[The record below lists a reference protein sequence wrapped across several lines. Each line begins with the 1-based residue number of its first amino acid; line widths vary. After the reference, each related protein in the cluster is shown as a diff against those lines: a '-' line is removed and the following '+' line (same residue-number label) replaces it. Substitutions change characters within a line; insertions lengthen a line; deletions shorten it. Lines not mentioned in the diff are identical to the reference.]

1 MDAYIIPYCTINI
14 MKINNDTN
22 NNSEITQEIQKPG
35 LWSVSF
41 FAMLLTQFLG
51 AFNDNM
57 FRFLM
62 IPIGIFALQD
72 YLCGLETLP
81 SWAAYVGITSSDPQA
96 LQELAQKTIL
106 FIGAELFLIP
116 FVLMV
121 GPAGFLSDRF
131 RKDQVMVGTKIA
143 EIAIMG
149 FGVLALLSG
158 NVIFLL
164 VVLFFMGTQS
174 TLFSPAKYGS
184 IPEMVHPEQIPTAN
198 GLVSM
203 TTMAACIFGT
213 VCGGILFELTSVID
227 KSGAIPTCAAPGQSR
242 VWISACALLG
252 TALLG
257 LLASLCIK
265 PLKKGNPE
273 VKYPYNP
280 LSGVVS
286 DMKFLFSWRAIWA
299 VTFAS
304 AFYWGIA
311 ALLQLNIDKYIFPE
325 FASMDNRFAANLCMG
340 LMTIGIAVG
349 AVLAGVISR
358 GKISMKLPT
367 FAVLG
372 LSACCIALCF
382 APGANANG
390 YYCALGLLAALGIF
404 AGMYDIPLM
413 SFIQDRSPAEHRG
426 RIIASSNFISNSAM
440 LLAPII
446 FFIMTVYVGQSARSV
461 WFWSGIVCLPVFAI
475 LFFFA
480 FLKQCV
486 YFIFWAYFR
495 LRYKIEIVGEENVPK
510 DRPILYVCNHISFLD
525 GPLGRMFWPGSPR
538 MLMWT
543 AFTKGPFKH
552 YLTVDLYKAIP
563 ISSGREAFYA
573 VKEAREA
580 LRNGENVGIFPEGGI
595 ARWGVLQPFQAGAVK
610 ILKDTN
616 AVVIPVYMGGL
627 WGSVFSYYGQKFFWK
642 LPSFFRKRITILYGK
657 PMENVT
663 NRFQLYQT
671 IKIMENRW
679 FEMEHER
686 EVAIFNASH
695 PNHCENNQS

>member
-1 MDAYIIPYCTINI
+1 ME
-14 MKINNDTN
+14 INNEELKNTEEI
-22 NNSEITQEIQKPG
+22 SEKVESDKPG

-81 SWAAYVGITSSDPQA
+81 SWASYVGITSSDPQA

-143 EIAIMG
+143 EIVIMG
-149 FGVLALLSG
+149 LGVLALLSG

-257 LLASLCIK
+257 FLASLLIK

-273 VKYPYNP
+273 VKFPYNP
-280 LSGVVS
+280 FTGIVS
-286 DMKFLFSWRAIWA
+286 DMKFLYSWRAVWA

-390 YYCALGLLAALGIF
+390 YYCALGLLAFLGIF

-446 FFIMTVYVGQSARSV
+446 FFIMTVYIGQSARSV

-480 FLKQCV
+480 YLKQCV
-486 YFIFWAYFR
+486 YYIFWTYVH
-495 LRYKIEIVGEENVPK
+495 LRYKVEIVGEENVPK
-510 DRPILYVCNHISFLD
+510 DRPVLYICNHISFLD
-525 GPLGRMFWPGSPR
+525 GLLAELFWPGSPR
-538 MLMWT
+538 MLMWS
-543 AFTKGPFKH
+543 AFTKGPFSH
-552 YLTVDLYKAIP
+552 YLTVDLYNAIP
-563 ISSGREAFYA
+563 VSSGREAFYA
-573 VKEAREA
+573 VKEARKA
-580 LRNGENVGIFPEGGI
+580 LQNGENVGIFPEGGI
-595 ARWGVLQPFQAGAVK
+595 SRWNVLQPFQAGAVK

-616 AVVIPVYMGGL
+616 AVVVPVYMGGL
-627 WGSVFSYYGQKFFWK
+627 WGSVFSYFGQKFLWK
-642 LPSFFRKRITILYGK
+642 IPSFSRKRITIIYGE
-657 PMENVT
+657 PIENVS

-671 IKIMENRW
+671 IKEMENRW

-686 EVAIFNASH
+686 EVAQFNKAH
-695 PNHCENNQS
+695 PNHCDN

>member
-1 MDAYIIPYCTINI
+1 ME
-14 MKINNDTN
+14 INNDTN
-22 NNSEITQEIQKPG
+22 NNSEIIQETQKPG

-41 FAMLLTQFLG
+41 FAMLTTQFLG
-51 AFNDNM
+51 SFNDNM

-106 FIGAELFLIP
+106 FIGAELLLIP

-184 IPEMVHPEQIPTAN
+184 IPEMVHPEQIPRAN
-198 GLVSM
+198 TLVLM

-286 DMKFLFSWRAIWA
+286 DMKFLYSWRAIWA

-325 FASMDNRFAANLCMG
+325 FSSMDNRFAANLCMG

-349 AVLAGVISR
+349 AVLADVISR

-382 APGANANG
+382 APGANSNG
-390 YYCALGLLAALGIF
+390 YYCALGLLAALGLF

-413 SFIQDRSPAEHRG
+413 SFIQDRSPAEYRG

-446 FFIMTVYVGQSARSV
+446 FFIMTVYAGQSARSV

-495 LRYKIEIVGEENVPK
+495 LRYKIEIVGEENIPK
-510 DRPILYVCNHISFLD
+510 DRPILYICNHISFLD

-563 ISSGREAFYA
+563 VSSGREAFYA

-616 AVVIPVYMGGL
+616 AVVVPVYMGGL

-671 IKIMENRW
+671 IKRLENRW

-686 EVAIFNASH
+686 EAAIFNATH

>member
-1 MDAYIIPYCTINI
+1 ME
-14 MKINNDTN
+14 INNDTN
-22 NNSEITQEIQKPG
+22 NNSEITQETQKPG

-81 SWAAYVGITSSDPQA
+81 SWAGYVGITSSDPQA

-149 FGVLALLSG
+149 FGVLALMTG

-257 LLASLCIK
+257 LIASLFIK

-273 VKYPYNP
+273 VKFPYNP
-280 LSGVVS
+280 LAGVAS
-286 DMKFLFSWRAIWA
+286 DMKFLYSWRAIWA

-358 GKISMKLPT
+358 GKITMKLPT
-367 FAVLG
+367 YAVLG
-372 LSACCIALCF
+372 LSVGCIALCF

-390 YYCALGLLAALGIF
+390 YYYSLGLLALLGIF

-426 RIIASSNFISNSAM
+426 RIIASSNFISNTAM
-440 LLAPII
+440 LMAPII
-446 FFIMTVYVGQSARSV
+446 FFIMTVNIGQTARSV
-461 WFWSGIVCLPVFAI
+461 WFWCGIACLPVFAI

-480 FLKQCV
+480 YLKECV
-486 YFIFWAYFR
+486 YNIFWTYFH

-510 DRPILYVCNHISFLD
+510 DRPILYICNHLTFLD
-525 GPLGRMFWPGSPR
+525 GPLGEMFWPGSPR
-538 MLMWT
+538 MLMWS
-543 AFTKGPFKH
+543 AFTKGPFNH
-552 YLTVDLYKAIP
+552 YLTVDLYHAIP
-563 ISSGREAFYA
+563 VSPGREAFYA
-573 VKEAREA
+573 VKEARKA
-580 LRNGENVGIFPEGGI
+580 LQNGENVGIFPEGGI
-595 ARWGVLQPFQAGAVK
+595 SRWGVLQPFQAGAVK

-616 AVVIPVYMGGL
+616 AVVVPVYIGGL
-627 WGSVFSYYGQKFFWK
+627 WGSVFSYFGQKFFWK
-642 LPSFFRKRITILYGK
+642 WPSFSRKRITILYGK

-671 IKIMENRW
+671 IKILENRW

-686 EVAIFNASH
+686 EVALFNATH
-695 PNHCENNQS
+695 PHRCENNQST

>member
-1 MDAYIIPYCTINI
+1 ME
-14 MKINNDTN
+14 INNDSIKNTDLLP
-22 NNSEITQEIQKPG
+22 ETQKPG

-41 FAMLLTQFLG
+41 FSMLLTQFLG

-62 IPIGIFALQD
+62 IPIGVFSLQN
-72 YLCGLETLP
+72 YLLKLKELP

-96 LQELAQKTIL
+96 LQELAQKAIL
-106 FIGAELFLIP
+106 FVGAELFLIP

-143 EIAIMG
+143 EIVIMG

-158 NVIFLL
+158 NVFFLL

-227 KSGAIPTCAAPGQSR
+227 KSGAIPTCAQPGQSR

-257 LLASLCIK
+257 LLASLFIK

-280 LSGVVS
+280 FAGVAS
-286 DMKFLFSWRAIWA
+286 DMKFLYSWRAIWA

-349 AVLAGVISR
+349 AVLAGVILR

-372 LSACCIALCF
+372 MAACCIALCF
-382 APGANANG
+382 SPGANANG
-390 YYCALGLLAALGIF
+390 YYCALGLLALLGIF

-426 RIIASSNFISNSAM
+426 RIIASSNFISNTAM

-446 FFIMTVYVGQSARSV
+446 FLVLTVFAGQTARSV
-461 WFWSGIVCLPVFAI
+461 WFWSGIVSLPVFAI

-480 FLKQCV
+480 YLKQCV
-486 YFIFWAYFR
+486 YWIFWIYFH

-510 DRPILYVCNHISFLD
+510 DRPILYICNHLSFLD
-525 GPLGRMFWPGSPR
+525 GLLGEMFWPGSPR
-538 MLMWT
+538 MLMWSD
-543 AFTKGPFKH
+543 FTKGPFLH
-552 YLTVDLYKAIP
+552 HLTVDLYKAIP
-563 ISSGREAFYA
+563 VSPGREAFYA
-573 VKEAREA
+573 VKEARKA
-580 LRNGENVGIFPEGGI
+580 LQDGENVGIFPEGGI
-595 ARWGVLQPFQAGAVK
+595 SRWAVLQPFQAGAVK

-616 AVVIPVYMGGL
+616 AVVVPVYIGGL
-627 WGSVFSYYGQKFFWK
+627 WGSIFSYYGQKFLWK
-642 LPSFFRKRITILYGK
+642 LPTFSRKRITILYGK
-657 PMENVT
+657 PIENVS

-686 EVAIFNASH
+686 EVALFNAAH
-695 PNHCENNQS
+695 PNRCENNQST

>member
-1 MDAYIIPYCTINI
+1 MEINI
-14 MKINNDTN
+14 DTA
-22 NNSEITQEIQKPG
+22 NNSESNNSEPSLNPEKPG
-35 LWSVSF
+35 VWSVSF
-41 FAMLLTQFLG
+41 IAMLFTQFLG

-72 YLCGLETLP
+72 YLIGLEELP

-143 EIAIMG
+143 EIVIMG
-149 FGVLALLSG
+149 LGVLALMSG
-158 NVIFLL
+158 SVWFLL
-164 VVLFFMGTQS
+164 IVLFFMGTQS

-184 IPEMVHPEQIPTAN
+184 IPEIVPPEQIPTAN
-198 GLVSM
+198 SLVSM
-203 TTMAACIFGT
+203 TTVAACIFGT

-227 KSGAIPTCAAPGQSR
+227 KSGSIPTCAQPGQSR

-252 TALLG
+252 TACLG
-257 LLASLCIK
+257 LIASLFIK

-280 LSGVVS
+280 LSGIVS
-286 DMKFLFSWRAIWA
+286 DMKFLYSWRAIWA

-325 FASMDNRFAANLCMG
+325 FASIDNRFAANLCMG
-340 LMTIGIAVG
+340 LMTIGIGVG
-349 AVLAGVISR
+349 AGLASVISG
-358 GKISMKLPT
+358 GKITMKLPT

-372 LSACCIALCF
+372 LAACCVALCYS
-382 APGANANG
+382 PGVNSNG
-390 YYCALGLLAALGIF
+390 YYFALGLLALLGFF

-446 FFIMTVYVGQSARSV
+446 FFALTVFCGQTARSV
-461 WFWSGIVCLPVFAI
+461 WFWCGLASLPVFVI

-480 FLKQCV
+480 YIKQCA
-486 YFIFWAYFR
+486 YWIFWIYFR
-495 LRYKIEIVGEENVPK
+495 LRYKIEIVGAENIPK
-510 DRPILYVCNHISFLD
+510 DRAIMYVSNHISFLD
-525 GPLGRMFWPGSPR
+525 GPLGEIFWPGSPR
-538 MLMWT
+538 MVMWYKFLEGPLM
-543 AFTKGPFKH
+543 KH
-552 YLTVDLYKAIP
+552 LGELYKAIP
-563 ISSGREAFYA
+563 ISTGREGVY
-573 VKEAREA
+573 A
-580 LRNGENVGIFPEGGI
+580 LRTVRQALQDGENVGIFPEGGI
-595 ARWGVLQPFQAGAVK
+595 ARWAVIQPFHPGAVK
-610 ILKDTN
+610 MLKGTN
-616 AVVIPVYMGGL
+616 AVVVPVYIGGL

-642 LPSFFRKRITILYGK
+642 IPTFCRKRITIIFGEPL
-657 PMENVT
+657 ENVT

-671 IKIMENRW
+671 IKRLENRW

-686 EVAIFNASH
+686 EVAQFDANH
-695 PNHCENNQS
+695 PNHCKGY